1 MKKRMFILETF
12 LNNILKDNLLK
23 NSNIFFDF
31 LSNKDINNI
40 KKKYNNIENKI
51 DLKKQHTRSG
61 KIIIN
66 KKILSDQKIFIKL
79 KNNIDSNID
88 LLNQLQKKISSLI
101 KEINNISNRLNE
113 ISNISKN
120 LYENCV
126 MNSEN
131 ENILKS
137 YNLIEN
143 FMNNIN
149 NFNNNFSKNIEI
161 NLKDYFKYVKLEYY
175 SIKELYD
182 KYDYQQNLYMKYKEK
197 ILTSSNNN
205 NNNNNNQ
212 INEDKNIENIQLN
225 LFFYANSFKNEFERL
240 REIIGFNN
248 MISIKNFKNII
259 ITSLTELINKINIK
273 NI

>member
-1 MKKRMFILETF
+1 MFILETF

-31 LSNKDINNI
+31 LSNKDINII
-40 KKKYNNIENKI
+40 KKKYNNIENEI
-51 DLKKQHTRSG
+51 DLKKKHTRSG

-66 KKILSDQKIFIKL
+66 KKILSDEKIFNKL

-88 LLNQLQKKISSLI
+88 LIHNLQKKISSLI
-101 KEINNISNRLNE
+101 KEINNISNKLND
-113 ISNISKN
+113 ISIISKK

-137 YNLIEN
+137 YNLLEK
-143 FMNNIN
+143 FMNNII
-149 NFNNNFSKNIEI
+149 NFNNNFSKNLEI

-182 KYDYQQNLYMKYKEK
+182 KYDYQQNLYLKYKEK
-197 ILTSSNNN
+197 ILS

-212 INEDKNIENIQLN
+212 INENKNIENIQLN
-225 LFFYANSFKNEFERL
+225 LYFYAISFKNEFERL
-240 REIIGFNN
+240 REKIGFNN
-248 MISIKNFKNII
+248 INNIKTFKNNII
-259 ITSLTELINKINIK
+259 NSLSELINKINIK
-273 NI
+273 NL

>member
-1 MKKRMFILETF
+1 MKKRMFILEKF

-31 LSNKDINNI
+31 LSNKDMNNV
-40 KKKYNNIENKI
+40 KKKYNNIENEV

-66 KKILSDQKIFIKL
+66 KNILSDQKIFIKL

-88 LLNQLQKKISSLI
+88 LLNQLQKKMSSLI

-113 ISNISKN
+113 ISNISKK

-143 FMNNIN
+143 FMNNII

-197 ILTSSNNN
+197 ILINNN
-205 NNNNNNQ
+205 NNFQ
-212 INEDKNIENIQLN
+212 INENKNIENIQLN

-248 MISIKNFKNII
+248 MNNIKIFKNII
-259 ITSLTELINKINIK
+259 INSLTELINKINIK
-273 NI
+273 NL

>member
-1 MKKRMFILETF
+1 MFILETF

-31 LSNKDINNI
+31 LSKKDINNI
-40 KKKYNNIENKI
+40 KKKYNNIENEI
-51 DLKKQHTRSG
+51 DLKKKHTRNG

-66 KKILSDQKIFIKL
+66 KKILSEQKIFNKL
-79 KNNIDSNID
+79 KNNIDSNIN
-88 LLNQLQKKISSLI
+88 LIQNLQKKISSLI
-101 KEINNISNRLNE
+101 KEINNISNKLND
-113 ISNISKN
+113 ISNISKK

-137 YNLIEN
+137 YNLLEN
-143 FMNNIN
+143 FMNNIII
-149 NFNNNFSKNIEI
+149 FNNNFSKNLET

-182 KYDYQQNLYMKYKEK
+182 KYDYQQNLYLKYKEK
-197 ILTSSNNN
+197 FSSNNN
-205 NNNNNNQ
+205 NNNKT
-212 INEDKNIENIQLN
+212 NENKNIENKNIENIQLN

-240 REIIGFNN
+240 RETIGFNN
-248 MISIKNFKNII
+248 MNTIKTFKNNII
-259 ITSLTELINKINIK
+259 NSLSELINKLNIK
-273 NI
+273 I

>member
-31 LSNKDINNI
+31 LSNKDINII
-40 KKKYNNIENKI
+40 KKKYNNIENEI
-51 DLKKQHTRSG
+51 DLKKKHTRSG

-66 KKILSDQKIFIKL
+66 KKILSDEKIFNKL

-88 LLNQLQKKISSLI
+88 LIHNLQKKITSLI
-101 KEINNISNRLNE
+101 KEINNISNKLND
-113 ISNISKN
+113 ISIISKK

-137 YNLIEN
+137 YNLLEK
-143 FMNNIN
+143 FMNNII
-149 NFNNNFSKNIEI
+149 NFNNNFSKNLEI

-182 KYDYQQNLYMKYKEK
+182 KYDYQQNLYLKYKEK
-197 ILTSSNNN
+197 ILS

-212 INEDKNIENIQLN
+212 INENKNIENIQLN
-225 LFFYANSFKNEFERL
+225 LFFYAISFKNEFERL
-240 REIIGFNN
+240 REKIGFNN
-248 MISIKNFKNII
+248 INNIKTFKNNII
-259 ITSLTELINKINIK
+259 NSLSELINKINIK
-273 NI
+273 NL